1 VAAAY
6 GYCGD
11 ELPPSAWGADGLI
24 ETPLQ
29 LSTWLAPEIA

>member
-1 VAAAY
+1 AAAY

-11 ELPPSAWGADGLI
+11 TLDPSLWGADGLI

-29 LSTWLAPEIA
+29 LCTCLEQQII